1 MIRTDVL
8 IIGGGPAGSSCAQ
21 VLKQAG
27 VNCILLDKSA
37 FPRFKPCAGW
47 ITPQVLKWAQLDEGD
62 YPFGLTEFKSFDV
75 SIYGLRFKLPTHQ
88 YAIRRYEFDRW
99 LLERSG
105 VDFHVHEARQIRLE
119 NGEYVVDDEY
129 SAPALVGAGGTH
141 CPVRRTF
148 FGGAASDFSG
158 SLIVAQE
165 EEFRYE
171 LKDARCKLWFFQ
183 NKLPGYAWYVPK
195 QDGYVNVGIGGFA
208 ESLKRSQ
215 DTLKNHW
222 NLLVKQLEE
231 AGLITGHV
239 YKPAGHSY
247 ILRKRSPQVRTG
259 NAFLAGDSLGL
270 ATLDMGEG
278 IGPAIRSGQLAAASI
293 LTGAGYSV
301 DSIPRYSFP
310 SLLGLR
316 KSH

>member
-8 IIGGGPAGSSCAQ
+8 IIGGGPAGSSCAR

-27 VNCILLDKSA
+27 MNCIVLDKSA

-47 ITPQVLKWAQLDEGD
+47 ITPQVLKWAQMDVTG
-62 YPFGLTEFKSFDV
+62 YPYGLTEFTSFDV
-75 SIYGLRFKLPTHQ
+75 SIYGFKFKLPTHQ

-99 LLERSG
+99 LLDRADVE
-105 VDFHVHEARQIRLE
+105 FHVHEAREIRLE
-119 NGEYVVDDEY
+119 NGEYVVDGEL
-129 SAPALVGAGGTH
+129 SARYLIGAGGTA
-141 CPVRRTF
+141 CPVQRTF
-148 FGGAASDFSG
+148 FSSVSPRVPG

-165 EEFRYE
+165 EEVQYD
-171 LKDARCKLWFFQ
+171 LKDTRCKLWFFQ

-195 QDGYVNVGIGGFA
+195 KDGYVNVGLGGF
-208 ESLKRSQ
+208 EGSLKHNG

-222 NLLVKQLEE
+222 NYLVKQLEE

-247 ILRKRSPQVRTG
+247 ILRRRSPQIHVG
-259 NAFLAGDSLGL
+259 NAYLAGDSLGL

-278 IGPAIRSGQLAAASI
+278 IGPAIRSGQLAAESI
-293 LTGAGYSV
+293 LTGAEYSLA
-301 DSIPRYSFP
+301 SIPSYSFP

-316 KSH
+316 GAK